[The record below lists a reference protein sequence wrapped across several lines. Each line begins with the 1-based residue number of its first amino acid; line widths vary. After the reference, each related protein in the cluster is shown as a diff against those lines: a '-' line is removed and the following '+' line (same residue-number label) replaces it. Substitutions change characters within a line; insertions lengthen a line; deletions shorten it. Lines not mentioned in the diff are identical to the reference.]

1 MAEKNDSGVGAE
13 TTLSHRVAAKA
24 DKIKYAVLAVVAVVV
39 IGGVVL
45 YQQRSSAAKREAEA
59 ENRVFQTLID
69 IQSTP
74 ESDALPVLAKAAEDL
89 KGLPAGSR
97 ALMMQFSYAFNT
109 KEYAAA
115 EAAARSFISTYP
127 KSTMLGRANLA
138 LGQSLVMQG
147 KVSDAILVFDN
158 LVKTESPEIFA
169 EAKLALAQSY
179 ELEAERLKDSD
190 PAAAHRNLQ
199 SAEREY
205 NDIIVRSR
213 TTVGQ
218 RGFWPQAI
226 TLPADFSLILI
237 KDKLAGYQHEAP
249 RGPESAALN
258 TVEREAAVM
267 ATPPPSDEREASEE
281 PAATDGEQSGPEAGE
296 EEAPAA
302 EEKIPESEPAGETEA
317 ATESGEE
324 GEKAE

>member
-1 MAEKNDSGVGAE
+1 MAEKNDSEVSAE

-24 DKIKYAVLAVVAVVV
+24 DKIKYLVLAVIAIVA
-39 IGGVVL
+39 IAGVTL
-45 YQQRSSAAKREAEA
+45 YQQRRSAIAREAAA
-59 ENRVFQTLID
+59 EDKVFQTLID
-69 IQSTP
+69 IQGTP
-74 ESDALPVLAKAAEDL
+74 EADALPALGKAAEEL
-89 KGLPAGSR
+89 KGLPAGAR
-97 ALMMQFSYAFNT
+97 ALMMQFSYAYNT

-158 LVKTESPEIFA
+158 LVKTESPEVFA

-179 ELEAERLKDSD
+179 ELEADRLKDSD
-190 PAAAHRNLQ
+190 PDAARRNLE

-249 RGPESAALN
+249 RGPESAALS
-258 TVEREAAVM
+258 TAEREAAVM
-267 ATPPPSDEREASEE
+267 ATPPPSDEGEASPE
-281 PAATDGEQSGPEAGE
+281 PAATDGERQSDAEASAPEAGE
-296 EEAPAA
+296 GDAAA
-302 EEKIPESEPAGETEA
+302 EEK
-317 ATESGEE
+317 
-324 GEKAE
+324 AE